1 MVSLARQISVS
12 SRIEKNYFR
21 VTHPGPSSG
30 SRILKKNFRLR
41 IYKTMSTPEDTK
53 STAGSTLLAPDTIL
67 QSRYRVVQSLGKGGM
82 GAVYEAIDLRLGHT
96 VALKQ
101 TLTNDEGQWKQF
113 EREARLMASLS
124 HPALPRVSDYF
135 TEGHR
140 AFFVMQFVE
149 GGDLAEIIS
158 QQPGPMPRQAVIKW
172 ADQLLDALIYLH
184 THERQII
191 HRDIKPHNLKITGS
205 GQIVLLDFGLAKTQ
219 TAGRSGSMSCTSV
232 FGYTPRYA
240 PLEQIQ
246 DLGTSPQSDIY
257 ALGATLY
264 HLLTG
269 VKPPDA
275 LARATALVSARPNP
289 LKPANEINAAVGVEL
304 AEILTRAMAQNPD
317 ERYAT
322 AMEFREALRRIGRSG
337 EIEYVACQ
345 GEMDTNVVAM
355 EETEVHLPEY
365 VSGNRRLGSHVVAA
379 MFVIL
384 LAAFGVFCRYYPWK
398 IPPAVPQQV
407 ISTSTA
413 HASVTPPR
421 ITESRPARDQKS
433 TLPRE
438 SVRAP
443 LSSPR
448 RASKSGART

>member
-1 MVSLARQISVS
+1 MPTRD
-12 SRIEKNYFR
+12 
-21 VTHPGPSSG
+21 G
-30 SRILKKNFRLR
+30 
-41 IYKTMSTPEDTK
+41 TK
-53 STAGSTLLAPDTIL
+53 STAGTTLLAPDTIL
-67 QSRYRVVQSLGKGGM
+67 QSRYRVVQHLGKGGM

-101 TLTNDEGQWKQF
+101 TLTNDEDQWKQF
-113 EREARLMASLS
+113 EREARLLAGLN

-149 GGDLAEIIS
+149 GGDLAEIIARES
-158 QQPGPMPRQAVIKW
+158 GPLPRHSVVAW

-191 HRDIKPHNLKITGS
+191 HRDIKPHNLKITTG

-219 TAGRSGSMSCTSV
+219 TADPSGSISCTSV

-289 LKPANEINAAVGVEL
+289 LRPANEIVEAVGVEL
-304 AEILTRAMAQNPD
+304 AAILTRAMAQNPD
-317 ERYAT
+317 ERYAS
-322 AMEFREALRRIGRSG
+322 AVEFREALRQIGRVEPAVMDCVPGDS
-337 EIEYVACQ
+337 EI
-345 GEMDTNVVAM
+345 DSTVVENGA
-355 EETEVHLPEY
+355 TIIRSVR
-365 VSGNRRLGSHVVAA
+365 VSSTGSVGSNALAA
-379 MFVIL
+379 VFVIL
-384 LAAFGVFCRYYPWK
+384 LAAFGVFCSYYPWK
-398 IPPAVPQQV
+398 IPPPTIQQS
-407 ISTSTA
+407 IQPAGPSTT
-413 HASVTPPR
+413 
-421 ITESRPARDQKS
+421 PAR
-433 TLPRE
+433 TLPSSSARVE
-438 SVRAP
+438 RHPNRVRG
-443 LSSPR
+443 R
-448 RASKSGART
+448 G

>member
-1 MVSLARQISVS
+1 MS
-12 SRIEKNYFR
+12 S
-21 VTHPGPSSG
+21 
-30 SRILKKNFRLR
+30 
-41 IYKTMSTPEDTK
+41 PEEK
-53 STAGSTLLAPDTIL
+53 STAGAALLAPDTIL
-67 QSRYRVVQSLGKGGM
+67 QSRYRVTRHLGQGGM

-101 TLTNDEGQWKQF
+101 TLTNDEDQWKQF
-113 EREARLMASLS
+113 EREARLLAWLN

-149 GGDLAEIIS
+149 GSDLAEIIA
-158 QQPGPMPRQAVIKW
+158 QQPGPLPRHAVVAW

-184 THERQII
+184 SHERQII
-191 HRDIKPHNLKITGS
+191 HRDIKPHNLKITAR

-219 TAGRSGSMSCTSV
+219 TADSASSLSCTSV

-289 LKPANEINAAVGVEL
+289 LKPADEIVPAVGGEL
-304 AEILTRAMAQNPD
+304 AAILTRAMAQNPND
-317 ERYAT
+317 RYAT
-322 AMEFREALRRIGRSG
+322 AAEFRDALRQIGRVTD
-337 EIEYVACQ
+337 IE
-345 GEMDTNVVAM
+345 M
-355 EETEVHLPEY
+355 ETESTVLETADVAVAEPAELIS
-365 VSGNRRLGSHVVAA
+365 SGRLSSNGLAA
-379 MFVIL
+379 VFVIL
-384 LAAFGVFCRYYPWK
+384 LAASQSSVVIIPGRCR
-398 IPPAVPQQV
+398 
-407 ISTSTA
+407 
-413 HASVTPPR
+413 HL
-421 ITESRPARDQKS
+421 RPKQF
-433 TLPRE
+433 LPRW
-438 SVRAP
+438 
-443 LSSPR
+443 
-448 RASKSGART
+448 G

>member
-1 MVSLARQISVS
+1 MVTS
-12 SRIEKNYFR
+12 E
-21 VTHPGPSSG
+21 
-30 SRILKKNFRLR
+30 
-41 IYKTMSTPEDTK
+41 EK
-53 STAGSTLLAPDTIL
+53 STAGTALLAPDTIL
-67 QSRYRVVQSLGKGGM
+67 QSRYRVTCHLGQGGM
-82 GAVYEAIDLRLGHT
+82 GAVYEGIDLRLGHT

-101 TLTNDEGQWKQF
+101 TLTNDEDQWKQF
-113 EREARLMASLS
+113 EREARLLAGLN

-149 GGDLAEIIS
+149 GRDLAEIIA
-158 QQPGPMPRQAVIKW
+158 QQPGPLPRKAVIAW

-191 HRDIKPHNLKITGS
+191 HRDIKPHNLKITAR

-219 TAGRSGSMSCTSV
+219 TADPDSDVSCTSV

-289 LKPANEINAAVGVEL
+289 LKPADEVVEAVGVEL
-304 AEILTRAMAQNPD
+304 AAILTRAMAQNPD
-317 ERYAT
+317 DRYAT
-322 AMEFREALRRIGRSG
+322 AAEFREALRQIGRVDADIEYVINQAEIESAVVEMPDLATVRSIEFVSSGRSG
-337 EIEYVACQ
+337 SPGLAIVC
-345 GEMDTNVVAM
+345 VV
-355 EETEVHLPEY
+355 
-365 VSGNRRLGSHVVAA
+365 
-379 MFVIL
+379 L
-384 LAAFGVFCRYYPWK
+384 LAAFAVFCGVYPWK
-398 IPPAVPQQV
+398 VPANSPAPAQA
-407 ISTSTA
+407 ITS
-413 HASVTPPR
+413 SVDAANADEGGR
-421 ITESRPARDQKS
+421 AGQI
-433 TLPRE
+433 
-438 SVRAP
+438 VRARNEKTTDRDRRVK
-443 LSSPR
+443 SSG
-448 RASKSGART
+448 KTGRTMDRLPVIVVNGSNTN

>member
-1 MVSLARQISVS
+1 MSITD
-12 SRIEKNYFR
+12 ENK
-21 VTHPGPSSG
+21 PS
-30 SRILKKNFRLR
+30 
-41 IYKTMSTPEDTK
+41 
-53 STAGSTLLAPDTIL
+53 AALLAPETIL
-67 QSRYRVVQSLGKGGM
+67 QSRYRVVRQLGKGGM

-101 TLTNDEGQWKQF
+101 TLTNDEEQWKQF
-113 EREARLMASLS
+113 EREARLMAWLN
-124 HPALPRVSDYF
+124 HPVLPRVSDYF

-149 GGDLAEIIS
+149 GSDLAEIIA
-158 QQPGPMPRQAVIKW
+158 QQPGPLPRNVVVAW

-191 HRDIKPHNLKITGS
+191 HRDIKPHNLKITPT

-219 TAGRSGSMSCTSV
+219 TTDPSGSISCTSV

-289 LKPANEINAAVGVEL
+289 LKPANEINSAVGPEL

-317 ERYAT
+317 ERYGSAT
-322 AMEFREALRRIGRSG
+322 EFREALRQIGRIDAS
-337 EIEYVACQ
+337 EVEYVALHSEIDSTVAET
-345 GEMDTNVVAM
+345 GET
-355 EETEVHLPEY
+355 TI
-365 VSGNRRLGSHVVAA
+365 VSAVRLAPTGGLGTHAIAA

-384 LAAFGVFCRYYPWK
+384 LTAFGVFCNYYPWK
-398 IPPAVPQQV
+398 IPPVQQ
-407 ISTSTA
+407 STYTNGVSATPATA
-413 HASVTPPR
+413 PPMN
-421 ITESRPARDQKS
+421 SRKRVAQR
-433 TLPRE
+433 
-438 SVRAP
+438 
-443 LSSPR
+443 
-448 RASKSGART
+448 

>member
-1 MVSLARQISVS
+1 
-12 SRIEKNYFR
+12 
-21 VTHPGPSSG
+21 
-30 SRILKKNFRLR
+30 
-41 IYKTMSTPEDTK
+41 MSTNDEK
-53 STAGSTLLAPDTIL
+53 STAGTTVLPPDTIL
-67 QSRYRVVQSLGKGGM
+67 QSRYRVTGHLGKGGM
-82 GAVYEAIDLRLGHT
+82 GTVYEAIDLRLGHT

-113 EREARLMASLS
+113 EREARLLAWLN

-149 GGDLAEIIS
+149 GRDLAEIIA
-158 QQPGPMPRQAVIKW
+158 QQPGPLPRHSVVAW

-219 TAGRSGSMSCTSV
+219 TSDLSGDLSSTSV

-289 LKPANEINAAVGVEL
+289 LKPANEIVEAVGVDL

-322 AMEFREALRRIGRSG
+322 AVEFRQALRQIGRISQPSV
-337 EIEYVACQ
+337 EVVINETELDPAIV
-345 GEMDTNVVAM
+345 ETDETVVAKCA
-355 EETEVHLPEY
+355 EVSSSGRL
-365 VSGNRRLGSHVVAA
+365 VSHALAA
-379 MFVIL
+379 VFVIL
-384 LAAFGVFCRYYPWK
+384 LIAFGVFCSYYPWK
-398 IPPAVPQQV
+398 MPPAAPQEL
-407 ISTSTA
+407 
-413 HASVTPPR
+413 SVANAV
-421 ITESRPARDQKS
+421 TEVLEHDDARADQG
-433 TLPRE
+433 
-438 SVRAP
+438 P
-443 LSSPR
+443 LIR
-448 RASKSGART
+448 RAKISNPKSKIRDRK

>member
-1 MVSLARQISVS
+1 
-12 SRIEKNYFR
+12 
-21 VTHPGPSSG
+21 
-30 SRILKKNFRLR
+30 
-41 IYKTMSTPEDTK
+41 MSNQEK
-53 STAGSTLLAPDTIL
+53 STAGTALLAPETIL
-67 QSRYRVVQSLGKGGM
+67 QSRYRVTRHLGQGGM

-101 TLTNDEGQWKQF
+101 TLTNDEDQWKQF
-113 EREARLMASLS
+113 EREARLLAWLN

-149 GGDLAEIIS
+149 GNDLAEIIAA
-158 QQPGPMPRQAVIKW
+158 QPGPLPRQAVVAW

-191 HRDIKPHNLKITGS
+191 HRDIKPHNLKITAR

-219 TAGRSGSMSCTSV
+219 TADSSGDISCTSV

-289 LKPANEINAAVGVEL
+289 LKPADEIVAAVGVEL
-304 AEILTRAMAQNPD
+304 GAILTRAMAQNPND
-317 ERYAT
+317 RYAT
-322 AMEFREALRRIGRSG
+322 AVEFREALRQIGRV
-337 EIEYVACQ
+337 ENEDIEYVDRLDELERPVATS
-345 GEMDTNVVAM
+345 DPSVVD
-355 EETEVHLPEY
+355 
-365 VSGNRRLGSHVVAA
+365 SGDFVTTGRVGPHALAA
-379 MFVIL
+379 ICVIL
-384 LAAFGVFCRYYPWK
+384 LAAFAVFCSYYPWK
-398 IPPAVPQQV
+398 IPSAVPPQA
-407 ISTSTA
+407 ISTNSIA
-413 HASVTPPR
+413 LSSIAPSR
-421 ITESRPARDQKS
+421 ITSNRRFRDQKS
-433 TLPRE
+433 ALTGA
-438 SVRAP
+438 SSDVRSSAP
-443 LSSPR
+443 KR
-448 RASKSGART
+448 GSKTAGRS

>member
-1 MVSLARQISVS
+1 
-12 SRIEKNYFR
+12 
-21 VTHPGPSSG
+21 
-30 SRILKKNFRLR
+30 
-41 IYKTMSTPEDTK
+41 MSTRDGTK
-53 STAGSTLLAPDTIL
+53 FTTGATLLAPGTIL
-67 QSRYRVVQSLGKGGM
+67 QSRYRVIKHLGEGGM

-113 EREARLMASLS
+113 EREARLLASLN

-149 GGDLAEIIS
+149 GGDLAEIIAHQS
-158 QQPGPMPRQAVIKW
+158 GPLPRHAVVAW

-191 HRDIKPHNLKITGS
+191 HRDIKPHNLKITSG

-219 TAGRSGSMSCTSV
+219 TADPSGTISSTSV

-289 LKPANEINAAVGVEL
+289 LRPANEIVEAVGVEL
-304 AEILTRAMAQNPD
+304 AAILTRAMAQNPD

-322 AMEFREALRRIGRSG
+322 AAEFREALRQIGRVEPAALDCVARDSAIDSTVVDNG
-337 EIEYVACQ
+337 ETIISSVR
-345 GEMDTNVVAM
+345 
-355 EETEVHLPEY
+355 
-365 VSGNRRLGSHVVAA
+365 VSSTGRLGSNAIAA
-379 MFVIL
+379 VFVIL
-384 LAAFGVFCRYYPWK
+384 LAAFGVFCSYYPWK
-398 IPPAVPQQV
+398 IPTPTIQQ
-407 ISTSTA
+407 STNPNNVSTA
-413 HASVTPPR
+413 PAKALPASSAKVERRPNR
-421 ITESRPARDQKS
+421 VRSRS
-433 TLPRE
+433 
-438 SVRAP
+438 
-443 LSSPR
+443 
-448 RASKSGART
+448 